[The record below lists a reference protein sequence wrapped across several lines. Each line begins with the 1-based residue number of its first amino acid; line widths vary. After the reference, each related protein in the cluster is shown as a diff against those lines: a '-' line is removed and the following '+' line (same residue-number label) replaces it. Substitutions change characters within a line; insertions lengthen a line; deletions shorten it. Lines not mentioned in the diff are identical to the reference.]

1 VKLVIPG
8 LGNSGPGHWQTLWSS
23 RRPGWMRV
31 EQRDWDRPELGEW
44 VDTLEQSVR
53 TVDGP
58 VVLVAH
64 SLGSVLVAHWAR
76 RGSWRRVAGALLV
89 APADVDA
96 ARSIPSLGGF
106 APIPTVRLPFPAWMV
121 ASTND
126 PHCAHD
132 RARGLATA
140 WGARFLS
147 AGAAGHLNVASGHGR
162 WPQGEHLLEQVVA
175 VETTGWRAR
184 RAG

>member
-1 VKLVIPG
+1 
-8 LGNSGPGHWQTLWSS
+8 
-23 RRPGWMRV
+23 V
-31 EQRDWDRPELGEW
+31 E
-44 VDTLEQSVR
+44 TLEQAVR

-96 ARSIPSLGGF
+96 ARGIPSVGGF